1 MTAAEAS
8 RATARGP
15 ILNVS
20 FYRFVELQDLDEL
33 RSRLKARAIEQDLKG
48 SILLSEEGIN
58 GFLAAPP
65 ARLRPFL
72 EWLFRMPPFRGMEA
86 KESFSSEVPFAR
98 MLVKVKKEII
108 AMGRPEISPAKFTGK
123 RLAPAEL
130 KHWYDTK
137 KDFVIVDTRNDY
149 EVTEGTFKNA
159 VHYDIETF
167 REFPEKFEK
176 EAEALRE
183 KTVVMFCT
191 GGIRCEK
198 ATALA
203 MDLGVTDVY
212 QLEGGI
218 LKYFEEVG
226 PAHYRGECFVFD
238 HRTNVDAGLEPREER
253 RLREKAEG
261 LRFYG
266 RRHCAFSARVRMALD
281 ARGLPY
287 AFSESESGNVPSD
300 ILKIAPQ
307 AESPVLVH
315 SQAGQEDLVLYRSAI
330 ILDYLEEKFP
340 ELRKFQPETAE
351 RRARMRLWIDWI
363 DGPFARDSKD
373 WIAERDRLGP
383 DQRYA
388 LEAKLEKHL
397 YRLKT
402 PLQRSRRFLV
412 VDAPTQADL
421 AAYSVLAPLRAAG
434 FPTEYAERFT
444 PVWEWFDRVGA
455 LATSPTKAKSP
466 ALTPDIPSRR

>member
-1 MTAAEAS
+1 
-8 RATARGP
+8 
-15 ILNVS
+15 
-20 FYRFVELQDLDEL
+20 VELEDLEAL
-33 RSRLKARAIEQDLKG
+33 RERLKARALEQELKG
-48 SILLSEEGIN
+48 SILLSAEGIN
-58 GFLAAPP
+58 GFLAGPP
-65 ARLRPFL
+65 SRLRPFL
-72 EWLFRMPPFRGMEA
+72 EWLFAMPPFRGMEP
-86 KESFSSEVPFAR
+86 KESYSSDVPFAR

-123 RLAPAEL
+123 RLAPVEL
-130 KHWYDTK
+130 KNWYDTK

-149 EVTEGTFKNA
+149 EVAEGTFKNA

-176 EAEALRE
+176 ETEALRD

-203 MDLGVTDVY
+203 MDLGVKDVY

-253 RLREKAEG
+253 RLREKAAG

-266 RRHCAFSARVRMALD
+266 RRNCAYSERVEMALA

-287 AFSESESGNVPSD
+287 ASFTVESEKVPSE
-300 ILKIAPQ
+300 IQKAAPQ
-307 AESPVLVH
+307 AELPVLVH
-315 SQAGQEDLVLYRSAI
+315 SEAGQEDLVLYRSAI
-330 ILDYLEEKFP
+330 ILDYLEDKFP
-340 ELRKFQPETAE
+340 ELRKFLPETAE
-351 RRARMRLWIDWI
+351 RRARMRLWIDWV
-363 DGPFARDSKD
+363 DGPFAEDAAR
-373 WIAERDRLGP
+373 WITDRTGLSSE
-383 DQRYA
+383 DRYS
-388 LEAKLEKHL
+388 LEVKLEKHL

-412 VDAPTQADL
+412 VDAPTHADF

-434 FPTEYAERFT
+434 FPTEFPERFA
-444 PVWEWFDRVGA
+444 PVWEWFERIRSIR
-455 LATSPTKAKSP
+455 T
-466 ALTPDIPSRR
+466 